1 MLTMIPLNVVAK
13 ITSVKMFLKKFWN
26 ERTIENY

>member
-13 ITSVKMFLKKFWN
+13 IRSVKLFLKKFWN
-26 ERTIENY
+26 ERAVANY